1 MHLCMDLGQFGIF
14 KHGILCDP
22 RLHFQISIYRLRAAQ
37 TSATGQDLFLSRSL
51 FISLLSTWSL
61 LVQRNTVD
69 ICLLI
74 CVLWCVEFN
83 KEFLVHS
90 LRWFKKPVRQSV
102 SRDRFMFL
110 LYHLEPFIFLSGLS
124 SVTRPPGLCWI
135 TIALVPYWIRGNL
148 SLTSSSLM
156 AAGFLWCSSWNQRCF
171 PTFLLFWVFLFCMGV
186 KFYLKLFLYQWI
198 WSRGVPS
205 LACGSI
211 VEY

>member
-74 CVLWCVEFN
+74 CVLWCVEF
-83 KEFLVHS
+83 KQEFLVHS
-90 LRWFKKPVRQSV
+90 LRRFKKPVRQSV

-110 LYHLEPFIFLSGLS
+110 FYHLEPFIFLSGLS

-148 SLTSSSLM
+148 CLSPAVHWWLQDFCDALHEIKDVSPHSY
-156 AAGFLWCSSWNQRCF
+156 CSECF
-171 PTFLLFWVFLFCMGV
+171 YSAWVSNFIWSLFC
-186 KFYLKLFLYQWI
+186 I
-198 WSRGVPS
+198 N
-205 LACGSI
+205 
-211 VEY
+211 EYGHVVFPL